1 MLVHGVLL
9 IAKVTKFSYT
19 RNYCDIIFFEE
30 FDFSV
35 MIYYDML
42 HSSTFN
48 CKILLPKF
56 NTCTLAQPERKSH
69 GQQPLSNKKRRVS
82 AADFCRHAVK
92 PLPFKLYGDA
102 IKA

>member
-56 NTCTLAQPERKSH
+56 NTWKQAHIERKTAS
-69 GQQPLSNKKRRVS
+69 R
-82 AADFCRHAVK
+82 
-92 PLPFKLYGDA
+92 LPFDSTVDRFLPMFSRCYRQMSSA
-102 IKA
+102 SRRKADTITA